1 MSFDISCNM
10 INMNKN
16 LASSYNIPGNDIT
29 INSAHLIGG
38 LTVDGNIISTGS
50 VQFDG
55 NLIAANFTATN
66 SVNSGTFGNFSDK
79 RIKHDIQTYDQLSAL
94 EQIEALRI
102 TTFKKIDDKL
112 NQINIG
118 FIAQEVEKII
128 PASVDKMSNY
138 IPDIYQWLDCE
149 YKKDEKEIIIDN
161 KFNLKFRNKVK
172 LMDENEKE
180 FTSTVIDTEN
190 GKAVLLLNDSYD
202 IPAITGRI
210 FVYGKKINDFHF
222 IYKDYIFAVAI
233 SATQELSRKIKTQDQ
248 TIKDLVSRL
257 EKLESKSNTEPE
269 LVPKKTRAKRTIKSQ

>member
-10 INMNKN
+10 INMNKS
-16 LASSYNIPGNDIT
+16 LASSYTIPGNDIT

-79 RIKHDIQTYDQLSAL
+79 RIKYDIQTYDQLSAL

-118 FIAQEVEKII
+118 FIAQEVEKVI
-128 PASVDKMSNY
+128 PSSVDKMVNY
-138 IPDIYQWLDCE
+138 IPDIYQWVECE
-149 YKKDEKEIIIDN
+149 YKKEEKEVIIDN
-161 KFNLKFRNKVK
+161 KFNLKFRTRVK
-172 LMDENEKE
+172 IIDQNENI
-180 FTSTVIDTEN
+180 FTSTIIDTEN
-190 GKAVLLLNDSYD
+190 GKVVLSLDDSHHSL
-202 IPAITGRI
+202 TTKNNKI
-210 FVYGKKINDFHF
+210 FIYGKKINDFHY
-222 IYKDYIFAVAI
+222 IHKDYIFAVAI
-233 SATQELSRKIKTQDQ
+233 SATQELSKKIKTQDQ
-248 TIKDLVSRL
+248 TIKDLISRL
-257 EKLESKSNTEPE
+257 EKLEASP
-269 LVPKKTRAKRTIKSQ
+269 VKKTRAKKAQ